1 MRKTWAV
8 ALKEIRQAMRDPLSL
23 LLLIGFPAFVLIMY
37 GYALNFDVKH
47 IRLAVQDLDQSRQ
60 SRDFVAAFTHSRYFD
75 LVADVPAGAD
85 LDELIA
91 SGHARCILIIPEKFA
106 EKLDSDESSP
116 AQFLLDGSDS
126 NTASTALSYA
136 GIIAAQSNV
145 TLLAD
150 RLGPVQFAQLPTM
163 NFEPRVWYNPELRST
178 NFLVPGLMG
187 FVLML
192 TAVLSTALSVV
203 REKERGTLEQLRVAP
218 LGIGQLLLG
227 KSLPYLVMSMTA
239 TGIMLAAAHYLFH
252 VYVRGSYVQLFAITL
267 LYLVGALG
275 FGLLVS
281 TLAHSQAM
289 AFQLGTITSMLPA
302 VLLSG
307 FVYPIRSMPVVLQ
320 AITYAVPARYY
331 LKILRGIVLKGAP
344 VTAYWE
350 QVLFLVIY
358 AGVVILLAWR
368 RLNRRGI

>member
-1 MRKTWAV
+1 M
-8 ALKEIRQAMRDPLSL
+8 
-23 LLLIGFPAFVLIMY
+23 
-37 GYALNFDVKH
+37 
-47 IRLAVQDLDQSRQ
+47 
-60 SRDFVAAFTHSRYFD
+60 
-75 LVADVPAGAD
+75 
-85 LDELIA
+85 
-91 SGHARCILIIPEKFA
+91 
-106 EKLDSDESSP
+106 
-116 AQFLLDGSDS
+116 
-126 NTASTALSYA
+126 
-136 GIIAAQSNV
+136 
-145 TLLAD
+145 
-150 RLGPVQFAQLPTM
+150 
-163 NFEPRVWYNPELRST
+163 
-178 NFLVPGLMG
+178 
-187 FVLML
+187 
-192 TAVLSTALSVV
+192 V

-218 LGIGQLLLG
+218 LGTGQLLLG
-227 KSLPYLVMSMTA
+227 KSLPYLIMSMTA
-239 TGIMLAAAHYLFH
+239 TGIMLTAAHYLFH

-358 AGVVILLAWR
+358 AAVVILLAAR